1 MWNSRRSIVERTS
14 AVPGHRRPIV
24 PEWRTEPPGPRPPGR
39 ATIRGRVARLLVV
52 PLAAILL
59 LLGDLVIKEVDEYSA
74 ADGATATTELGMA
87 AQGLVHQ
94 LQLERDL
101 TALVLAGG
109 ARWRADLA
117 GQRLRVDSA
126 RTALSGLR
134 DAEGPG
140 PEAVRTTVAQLEEL
154 GRLRVEVDAGR
165 IGRQPA
171 VQSYTDRIAAL
182 NRMDI
187 GLDAPFPDPDPELRR
202 GLAAMQALSDAK
214 EATSAAR
221 GLLGAAHVR
230 GVFEDGEQAGLAALF
245 AVRRV
250 ALADADRYVSASVQ
264 DRLERAATGPD
275 ATAVTAAEQAVASGS
290 PKGDPEGWLRVTTVL
305 LDELA
310 ATQSLVADD
319 IRARTDDLRE
329 EATVDLLGLGA
340 VILLAL
346 IGALLLGRSATTGIT
361 RPLARL
367 VSEADA
373 AAVRRLPA
381 AVARLQDGTGAEP
394 PPPVVVSGNAGAEI
408 RSVADALNRLQS
420 SAYGLAAEQAVLR
433 RNTVDSMANLGRRNQ
448 NLLRRQLSFITQ
460 LEREETDP
468 AGLANLFEL
477 DHLATRMRRN
487 AESLLVLV
495 GEATPR
501 SWSRPLPM
509 SDVLR
514 AAIAEVEDY
523 RRVSLRRIDD
533 AFTAG
538 AYVADLAHM
547 VAELVENGLTFS
559 PPDFDV
565 EVHGRWV
572 DDGSYLIAVVDQG
585 VGMSPEELARANAR
599 LSGAE
604 SFTVAPTKFLGHYV
618 VGHLAAKLGVR
629 VEICQSPVTG
639 TTARVRLPARLL
651 APAPEPT
658 TVTTATTTTFSIDAV
673 QVPPPPGLVPPV
685 TPVPPAADVTE
696 NGLVKRVR
704 RAQRAAVPRQTPATR
719 ATAERPVPADIG
731 ATMTA
736 LRRGLRLGASDTR
749 SDENGNPR

>member
-1 MWNSRRSIVERTS
+1 MWNSRRSIVERNGPVS

-24 PEWRTEPPGPRPPGR
+24 PEWRVEPPGRRLPKRG
-39 ATIRGRVARLLVV
+39 TIRGRVARLLVL
-52 PLAAILL
+52 PLVAVLL
-59 LLGDLVIKEVDEYSA
+59 LLGDLVLKEVDEYAA

-140 PEAVRTTVAQLEEL
+140 PEAVHTTVQQLAEL
-154 GRLRVEVDAGR
+154 GRLRVEVDTGR

-202 GLAAMQALSDAK
+202 GLGAMQALSDAK

-221 GLLGAAHVR
+221 GLLGAAHAR
-230 GVFEDGEQAGLAALF
+230 GLFESGEQARLAALF
-245 AVRRV
+245 ATRRV
-250 ALADADRYVSASVQ
+250 ALADAARYASAPVR
-264 DRLERAATGPD
+264 DRLDRATTGPD
-275 ATAVTAAEQAVASGS
+275 AAAITAAEQAVADGAA
-290 PKGDPEGWLRVTTVL
+290 KGDPDAWLRVTTAL
-305 LDELA
+305 LDELSA
-310 ATQSLVADD
+310 VQSLVADD

-329 EATVDLLGLGA
+329 EATFDLSGLGA

-373 AAVRRLPA
+373 AAARRLPE

-394 PPPVVVSGNAGAEI
+394 PPPVVVPGNAGVEI

-585 VGMSPEELARANAR
+585 VGMSPEELAQANAR
-599 LSGAE
+599 LAGTE

-651 APAPEPT
+651 TPAPDSA
-658 TVTTATTTTFSIDAV
+658 ATTTTFSIDAV
-673 QVPPPPGLVPPV
+673 QVPPPPPGLVRPAPQ
-685 TPVPPAADVTE
+685 VPDVTE

-704 RAQRAAVPRQTPATR
+704 RASVPRQAPATR

>member
-1 MWNSRRSIVERTS
+1 MWNIRRSIVERTEPAS
-14 AVPGHRRPIV
+14 AVPGHRRPFV
-24 PEWRTEPPGPRPPGR
+24 PEWRIEPAREKPPGR
-39 ATIRGRVARLLVV
+39 ATIRGRVARLLLV

-59 LLGDLVIKEVDEYSA
+59 LLGDLVIKEIDEYAA
-74 ADGATATTELGMA
+74 ADGATATTELAMS
-87 AQGLVHQ
+87 AQSLSHQ

-109 ARWRADLA
+109 VRWRGDLA
-117 GQRLRVDSA
+117 GQRLRVDTA

-140 PEAVRTTVAQLEEL
+140 PEAVYTTVAQLEEL
-154 GRLRVEVDAGR
+154 GRLRVEVDTGR
-165 IGRQPA
+165 VGRQSA

-182 NRMDI
+182 NRLDI

-221 GLLGAAHVR
+221 GLLGAAYVR
-230 GVFEDGEQAGLAALF
+230 GLFEDGERARLAALF

-250 ALADADRYVSASVQ
+250 ALADAGRYVSAPVR
-264 DRLERAATGPD
+264 DRLERAITGAD
-275 ATAVTAAEQAVASGS
+275 ADAAAEQAVTDGS
-290 PKGDPEGWLRVTTVL
+290 PKGDTDGWLRVTTAL
-305 LDELA
+305 LDELSTA
-310 ATQSLVADD
+310 QSLVADG

-329 EATVDLLGLGA
+329 EATVDLAGLGA

-346 IGALLLGRSATTGIT
+346 IGALLLGRSAATGIT

-367 VSEADA
+367 VSEADSA
-373 AAVRRLPA
+373 AARRLPA
-381 AVARLQDGTGAEP
+381 AVARLQDGTGTEP
-394 PPPVVVSGNAGAEI
+394 PPPVVVAGNAGAEI

-420 SAYGLAAEQAVLR
+420 SAYALAAEQAVLR
-433 RNTVDSMANLGRRNQ
+433 RNTTDSMANLGRRNQ

-501 SWSRPLPM
+501 SWSRSLPM

-547 VAELVENGLTFS
+547 IAELVENGLTFS

-572 DDGSYLIAVVDQG
+572 DDGSYLIAIVDQG
-585 VGMSPEELARANAR
+585 VGMSAEELARANAR
-599 LSGAE
+599 LAGTE

-651 APAPEPT
+651 TPGPETPA
-658 TVTTATTTTFSIDAV
+658 ATTYSIEALE
-673 QVPPPPGLVPPV
+673 VPPPAPD
-685 TPVPPAADVTE
+685 AAVTE

-704 RAQRAAVPRQTPATR
+704 RAQRAAVPVAR
-719 ATAERPVPADIG
+719 TADERPVPADIG

-736 LRRGLRLGASDTR
+736 LRRGMRLGASSTIR
-749 SDENGNPR
+749 PEENGNLR